1 MYVKLKLWFVGQ
13 ENKKRTSVLGMI
25 KKVEVMDE
33 ISYLGGNP
41 CMFRSVK

>member
-13 ENKKRTSVLGMI
+13 ENWERKNVLGMI

-33 ISYLGGNP
+33 ISYLG
-41 CMFRSVK
+41 